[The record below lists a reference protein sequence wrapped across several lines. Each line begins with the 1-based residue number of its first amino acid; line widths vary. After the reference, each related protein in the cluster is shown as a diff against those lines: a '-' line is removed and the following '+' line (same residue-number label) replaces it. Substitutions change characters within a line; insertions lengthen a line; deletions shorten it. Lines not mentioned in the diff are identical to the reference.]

1 MFGKV
6 HRAHVDR
13 YGRRNARASSLRA
26 NSGFNA
32 YERVG
37 GFGCV
42 TVRKHSFSA
51 NEEMNEKEDEREER
65 GSRRTIGFL
74 FPLLR

>member
-1 MFGKV
+1 MVKSI
-6 HRAHVDR
+6 APMST
-13 YGRRNARASSLRA
+13 ATAAATRASALRA

>member
-1 MFGKV
+1 MLGKV
-6 HRAHVDR
+6 HTATAAATH
-13 YGRRNARASSLRA
+13 ASALRA
-26 NSGFNA
+26 NSGFKA

-37 GFGCV
+37 PLGCM

-51 NEEMNEKEDEREER
+51 NEEMNEKEDEGEER